1 MTKSLGFIAA
11 YFRNNFATALE
22 YRFSFFSQILGMMI
36 NDTLWVVFWVL
47 YFQKFPVVN
56 GWGLNDLLVM
66 WATIT
71 FSFGL
76 AFGLFYNVA
85 RLPDLILQGQLDY
98 YLALPKNVLLHL
110 SVSNIRPV
118 NLGDCL
124 FGPLLLLFFVPLG
137 PSQILLF
144 VGGSILAAVVYYSFH
159 LLAGSLTFF
168 LASSEGLA
176 ANMGMALV
184 HFSTYPTKIFDG
196 WARVLL
202 FTVIPAGFISEV
214 PVELVHR
221 FDLALLAEL
230 FLAAAVFL
238 AIAVGVFHLGLR
250 RYESGNLLQMRS

>member
-1 MTKSLGFIAA
+1 MKSLGFVLT
-11 YFRNNFATALE
+11 YLRNNFATALE
-22 YRFSFFSQILGMMI
+22 YRFSFVSQILGMMI
-36 NDTLWVVFWVL
+36 NDSLWVIFWVL

-56 GWGLNDLLVM
+56 GWGLNDLLLM

-76 AFGLFYNVA
+76 AFGLFANVS
-85 RLPDLILQGQLDY
+85 RLPELILQGQLDY

-124 FGPLLLLFFVPLG
+124 FGPLLLFFFVPLDFT
-137 PSQILLF
+137 QVLLF
-144 VGGSILAAVVYYSFH
+144 LAGSVLAAVVYYSFY

-176 ANMGMALV
+176 ANMAMALV
-184 HFSTYPTKIFDG
+184 HFSTYPTRIFDG

-214 PVELVHR
+214 PVELVR
-221 FDLALLAEL
+221 NFDPKLLGEL
-230 FLAAAVFL
+230 VLAAGAFFAFAVT
-238 AIAVGVFHLGLR
+238 VFHLGLR